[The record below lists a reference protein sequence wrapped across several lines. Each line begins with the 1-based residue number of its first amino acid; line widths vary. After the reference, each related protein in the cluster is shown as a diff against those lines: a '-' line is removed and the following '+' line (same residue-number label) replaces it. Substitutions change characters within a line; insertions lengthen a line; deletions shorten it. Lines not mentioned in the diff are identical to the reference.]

1 MQNRVFSSKQE
12 REQHIESETK
22 KIKTGMYILLVV
34 LTVVYAVMSYV
45 FIEYDLEQRTLPQ
58 VQRAIVQVSRLLP
71 QLEENE
77 QAVRDAYEKLEKKR
91 QMIYSKN
98 DAVLEDYQSGSG
110 DVEKI
115 IDKTLSWMNRV
126 IKLRVGRQGHV
137 IVVSRDDF
145 TILAHENEK
154 YVGEKLRPIGRLNKD
169 AFTDVSTVDK
179 GGVSDKFHAFFP
191 TSFFDNNISTEGF
204 LDAADAGIYGTGF
217 AYKDTYILCGTTLG
231 ETTTFIFVRCFF
243 STLFFFSLAW
253 LLVRFIGFSLI
264 WKKEMPKVF
273 KRKIV
278 SYSVIGFVVLFI
290 VTWYYQTM
298 MDMTGDIATMN
309 EHAKVAVE
317 TLNTYQDY
325 RNELSAWMNNQYLEQ
340 CRLAAELVKAEG
352 KENITRKKL
361 EQYAKDLGVEYIDV
375 FDKTG
380 AVIVTNSP
388 YDHMKISENKEDPSY
403 AFHPLLDGKEYV
415 ILEPMKDKEMDDEKQ
430 YIGVSLRNEE
440 DLADGFVRIAV
451 DPDLKR
457 RLLAPITVQT
467 VLDNMVIGIPDY
479 ALAIDKE
486 TMQIA
491 ATTGLGNKKENI
503 EELGIDVEN
512 IKANFNGF
520 FTIGGYE
527 YYAGVGE
534 AEDVYLMPLVRS
546 TDNYG
551 AFAISIMLTL
561 ICIAALFIVI
571 ALACA
576 GYKKIIELDTAEV
589 SETSDDEEPEETKGD
604 GNEQKE
610 LLKTQG
616 DGDNDEEE
624 WSLLSGMIKTHEK
637 YGFERRWSRE
647 NDIPTEQQSPEM
659 RTWTIIYRML
669 LVFSTAVLL
678 FEISLMGIGTKAQSL
693 DGFSYVLLGNWQKGI
708 NLFSF
713 SYCLFLFCVLY
724 VFRAF
729 LNKIL
734 YHLARISDLKKETVF
749 LLLRNAVKYASAIIF
764 LYIGLAQFGV
774 NTQALWASAGVLS
787 LMVGF
792 GAKDLIN
799 DIIAGI
805 FIIFEGTYK
814 IGDWVTV
821 GSWFGTVEEIGL
833 RYTKVSYYSDTKIFN
848 NSSMRDI
855 VNSDGD
861 VAREMIKVPI
871 AYETNL
877 LEVEKLF
884 ERELPLMMDKVPGL
898 VKPPKYDGVSSF
910 GENEML
916 LRVKL
921 MCTPWMRRKAYR
933 SVLRELK
940 LLFDREGINVPY
952 NHIVVSDYEKEVNT
966 YTFTP
971 KEETEATE
979 GSSANDSSADVR

>member
-1 MQNRVFSSKQE
+1 MK
-12 REQHIESETK
+12 REIK
-22 KIKTGMYILLVV
+22 KTKTGIYLFLTV
-34 LTVVYAVMSYV
+34 LTVVYAFMSYV
-45 FIEYDLEQRTLPQ
+45 FIEQDLEQRITPQ
-58 VQRAIVQVSRLLP
+58 VERAVVQVSKLLP
-71 QLEENE
+71 QIEENE
-77 QAVRDAYEKLEKKR
+77 QAVREAYEKLEKKR
-91 QMIYSKN
+91 QTTYSKN
-98 DAVLEDYQSGSG
+98 DEILDDYQRKNG

-154 YVGEKLRPIGRLNKD
+154 YVGEKLHPVGNVD
-169 AFTDVSTVDK
+169 TSAFIDVSKVDK
-179 GGVSDKFHAFFP
+179 EKVSDKFHAFFP
-191 TSFFDNNISTEGF
+191 TSFFDDKISTEAF

-264 WKKEMPKVF
+264 WQKETPRVF

-278 SYSVIGFVVLFI
+278 SYSTIGVILLFV

-298 MDMTGDIATMN
+298 MDVTGDIATMN

-317 TLNTYQDY
+317 TLNTYREY
-325 RNELSAWMNNQYLEQ
+325 RDDLSDWMDNQYLEQ
-340 CRLAAELVKAEG
+340 CRLAADLVKAEG
-352 KENITRKKL
+352 KENLTRKKL
-361 EQYAKDLGVEYIDV
+361 EQYAKDLGVKYIDV

-380 AVIVTNSP
+380 KVTVTNSP

-403 AFHPLLDGKEYV
+403 AFRPLLDGREYV
-415 ILEPMKDKEMDDEKQ
+415 ILEPVKDKEMDEDKQ

-451 DPDLKR
+451 DSGLKR

-479 ALAIDKE
+479 ALAIDKA
-486 TMQIA
+486 TMEIA

-503 EELGIDVEN
+503 EELGINIEN

-534 AEDVYLMPLVRS
+534 SADLYLMPLVRS

-551 AFAISIMLTL
+551 AFAMSIKQTL
-561 ICIAALFIVI
+561 VCIAALFVII

-576 GYKKIIELDTAEV
+576 GYKKVMALKSDEF
-589 SETSDDEEPEETKGD
+589 SESYDSADIEETKDD
-604 GNEQKE
+604 GSKQNEP
-610 LLKTQG
+610 LKPQS
-616 DGDNDEEE
+616 DGDNDEED
-624 WSLLSGMIKTHEK
+624 WSLLSSMIKSNEK
-637 YGFERRWSRE
+637 WGFDRRWNRE
-647 NDIPTEQQSPEM
+647 NCIPPEQQTPEK
-659 RTWTIIYRML
+659 RAWTIVYRML
-669 LVFSTAVLL
+669 LILSTFILL
-678 FEISLMGIGTKAQSL
+678 FEIGLIGMGTKAQSL
-693 DGFSYVLLGNWQKGI
+693 DGFSYVVLGNWQKGVS
-708 NLFSF
+708 LFSL
-713 SYCLFLFCVLY
+713 SYCLFLFCILY
-724 VFRAF
+724 VFKAF
-729 LNKIL
+729 FDWIL

-749 LLLRNAVKYASAIIF
+749 LLLKNAVKYACAIIF
-764 LYIGLAQFGV
+764 LYIGLAQFGI
-774 NTQALWASAGVLS
+774 NTKALWASAGVLS
-787 LMVGF
+787 LMIGF

-814 IGDWVTV
+814 IGDWVSV
-821 GSWFGTVEEIGL
+821 GNWFGTVEEIGL
-833 RYTKVSYYSDTKIFN
+833 RYTKVSYYADTKIFN

-861 VAREMIKVPI
+861 VAKETVKVPI
-871 AYETNL
+871 PYETDL
-877 LEVEKLF
+877 LEVEKLL
-884 ERELPLMMDKVPGL
+884 ERELPLMPEKISWL
-898 VKPPKYDGVSSF
+898 VKPPKYEGVDSLEDS
-910 GENEML
+910 GVL
-916 LRVKL
+916 LRIKVL
-921 MCTPWMRRKAYR
+921 CQSWRRRKAKR
-933 SVLRELK
+933 AVLREIK
-940 LLFDREGINVPY
+940 LLFDREGIHVPY

-971 KEETEATE
+971 EEETETTE
-979 GSSANDSSADVR
+979 GSSENDPSADVS

>member
-1 MQNRVFSSKQE
+1 MQNGVFSSKQE
-12 REQHIESETK
+12 IEQHMK
-22 KIKTGMYILLVV
+22 KEIKKTNTGMYLLLAV
-34 LTVVYAVMSYV
+34 LTVVYAFMSYF
-45 FIEYDLEQRTLPQ
+45 FIEYDLEQRIMPQ
-58 VQRAIVQVSRLLP
+58 VERAITQVSKLLP

-91 QMIYSKN
+91 QTTYSKN
-98 DAVLEDYQSGSG
+98 DAVLDDYQQESG

-154 YVGEKLRPIGRLNKD
+154 YVGEKLRPMGKVDTD
-169 AFTDVSTVDK
+169 AFMDVSDIEK
-179 GGVSDKFHAFFP
+179 GNLSDKCHAFFP
-191 TSFFDNNISTEGF
+191 ATFFDDKISTETF

-243 STLFFFSLAW
+243 STLFFFALAW
-253 LLVRFIGFSLI
+253 LLVRFIGFSLS
-264 WKKEMPKVF
+264 WQKETPKVF
-273 KRKIV
+273 KRKLM
-278 SYSVIGFVVLFI
+278 SYSTVGVVLLFI

-325 RNELSAWMNNQYLEQ
+325 RNELSKWMDGQYLEQ
-340 CRLAAELVKAEG
+340 CRLAADLVKAEG
-352 KENITRKKL
+352 KQNLTRKKL
-361 EQYAKDLGVEYIDV
+361 DQYAKDLGVEYIDV

-388 YDHMKISENKEDPSY
+388 YDHMKISENKDDPSY
-403 AFHPLLDGKEYV
+403 VFHPLLDGKEYV
-415 ILEPMKDKEMDDEKQ
+415 ILEPMTDKEMDEEKQ

-467 VLDNMVIGIPDY
+467 VLDNMVIGIPEY

-491 ATTGLGNKKENI
+491 ATTGLGTKKENI

-534 AEDVYLMPLVRS
+534 SKDMYLMPLVRS

-551 AFAISIMLTL
+551 SFAISVMLTL
-561 ICIAALFIVI
+561 VCMAALFIIIVMAI
-571 ALACA
+571 K
-576 GYKKIIELDTAEV
+576 GYNKVIELSAAE
-589 SETSDDEEPEETKGD
+589 SLEASDAEGPEETKD
-604 GNEQKE
+604 GESEQNELSE
-610 LLKTQG
+610 EEN
-616 DGDNDEEE
+616 DDDNDED
-624 WSLLSGMIKTHEK
+624 WSLLSGMLKTQEK
-637 YGFERRWSRE
+637 YGFDRRWKRE
-647 NDIPTEQQSPEM
+647 NDIPPEEQPPEK
-659 RTWTIIYRML
+659 RAWVIVYRML
-669 LVFSTAVLL
+669 LIFSTAVLL
-678 FEISLMGIGTKAQSL
+678 FEISIIGLGAKTQSL

-729 LNKIL
+729 FNRVL
-734 YHLARISDLKKETVF
+734 YHLARISDLQKETVF
-749 LLLRNAVKYASAIIF
+749 LLLRNALKYASAIIF

-774 NTQALWASAGVLS
+774 NTKALWASAGVLS

-814 IGDWVTV
+814 IGDWVSV
-821 GSWFGTVEEIGL
+821 GSWFGSVEEIGL

-861 VAREMIKVPI
+861 VAKETVKVPI
-871 AYETNL
+871 PYETDL
-877 LEVEKLF
+877 LEVEKLL
-884 ERELPLMMDKVPGL
+884 EQELPLMMDKIPGL
-898 VKPPKYDGVSSF
+898 VKPPKYNGVDSLEDSDV
-910 GENEML
+910 L
-916 LRVKL
+916 LRIKVL
-921 MCTPWMRRKAYR
+921 SVPWRRRKAMR
-933 SVLRELK
+933 GVLREIK
-940 LLFDREGINVPY
+940 LLFDREGIHVPY
-952 NHIVVSDYEKEVNT
+952 NHVVVSDYEKEANT

-971 KEETEATE
+971 KEETEITE
-979 GSSANDSSADVR
+979 DSSEND

>member
-1 MQNRVFSSKQE
+1 MK
-12 REQHIESETK
+12 REIKKTK
-22 KIKTGMYILLVV
+22 IGMYLLLVG
-34 LTVVYAVMSYV
+34 LTVVYAFMSYV
-45 FIEYDLEQRTLPQ
+45 FIEDNLEQRTIPQ
-58 VQRAIVQVSRLLP
+58 VERAIVQVSKLLP

-77 QAVRDAYEKLEKKR
+77 QAVREAYEKLEKER
-91 QMIYSKN
+91 QTTYSKN
-98 DAVLEDYQSGSG
+98 DAVLEEHQRQSG

-154 YVGEKLRPIGRLNKD
+154 YVGEKLLPIGKVDTD
-169 AFTDVSTVDK
+169 AFIDVSEVDK
-179 GGVSDKFHAFFP
+179 GKVSNKFHAFFP
-191 TSFFDNNISTEGF
+191 ASFFDNKLKTEAYM
-204 LDAADAGIYGTGF
+204 DAAAAGIYGTGF

-243 STLFFFSLAW
+243 STLFFLSLAW
-253 LLVRFIGFSLI
+253 LLVRFVGFSLI
-264 WKKEMPKVF
+264 WQKETPRIF

-278 SYSVIGFVVLFI
+278 SYSTVGVVLLFV

-298 MDMTGDIATMN
+298 MDVTGDIATMN

-325 RNELSAWMNNQYLEQ
+325 RNELSDWMDGQYLEQ

-352 KENITRKKL
+352 KENITRKML
-361 EQYAKDLGVEYIDV
+361 GQYAKDLGVEYIDV

-380 AVIVTNSP
+380 NVIVTNSP

-403 AFHPLLDGKEYV
+403 AFHSLLDGREYM
-415 ILEPMKDKEMDDEKQ
+415 ILEPMKDEEMDEEKQ

-486 TMQIA
+486 TMQIS

-534 AEDVYLMPLVRS
+534 SEELYLMPLVRS

-551 AFAISIMLTL
+551 AFVMSIKLTL
-561 ICIAALFIVI
+561 VCMAALYIII
-571 ALACA
+571 ALAAA
-576 GYKKIIELDTAEV
+576 GYKKIIALKAAGALGASDTAG
-589 SETSDDEEPEETKGD
+589 PEEAKDDAGSRTEHL
-604 GNEQKE
+604 NPQSS
-610 LLKTQG
+610 
-616 DGDNDEEE
+616 EED
-624 WSLLSGMIKTHEK
+624 WSLLSGMIKTQEK
-637 YGFERRWSRE
+637 RGFDRRWNRE
-647 NDIPTEQQSPEM
+647 NDIPPEQQTPEK
-659 RTWTIIYRML
+659 RTGAIVYRML
-669 LVFSTAVLL
+669 LIFSTVILL
-678 FEISLMGIGTKAQSL
+678 IEISLMGLGTKAQSL
-693 DGFSYVLLGNWQKGI
+693 DGFSYVFLGNWQKGI
-708 NLFSF
+708 NLFAF

-724 VFRAF
+724 VFKAF
-729 LNKIL
+729 FDHIL

-749 LLLRNAVKYASAIIF
+749 LLLKNAIKYAGAIIF
-764 LYIGLAQFGV
+764 LYVGLAQFGV
-774 NTQALWASAGVLS
+774 NTKALWASAGVLS
-787 LMVGF
+787 LMIGF

-805 FIIFEGTYK
+805 FIIFEGTYQ
-814 IGDWVTV
+814 IGDWVNV
-821 GSWFGTVEEIGL
+821 GTWFGTVEEIGL
-833 RYTKVSYYSDTKIFN
+833 RYTKVSYYADTKIFN

-855 VNSDGD
+855 VNSNGD
-861 VAREMIKVPI
+861 VAKETIKVLIP
-871 AYETNL
+871 YETDL
-877 LEVEKLF
+877 LEVEKLLYQ
-884 ERELPLMMDKVPGL
+884 ELPLMTEKVPGL
-898 VKPPKYDGVSSF
+898 VKPPKYNGVDSF
-910 GENEML
+910 EESGVL
-916 LRVKL
+916 LRIKIL
-921 MCTPWMRRKAYR
+921 SIPWRRRKAR
-933 SVLRELK
+933 RAILREIK
-940 LLFDREGINVPY
+940 LLFDREGIHVPY
-952 NHIVVSDYEKEVNT
+952 NHIVVSDYGKEVNT

-971 KEETEATE
+971 KEEPETTED
-979 GSSANDSSADVR
+979 GNDSSADTH